1 MSRAGWLLSIA
12 AGVAVGTYAFVQY
25 QKKAVEAEADQLWSL
40 LGLRP
45 GARLG
50 EVGAGAGTMTQKMA
64 ERLHSPGDLLA
75 TEIDDKRLWQ
85 LIEKKV
91 TLGWPNVTVGP
102 SQSVDCGIPAG
113 SCDAIYMRAVYHH
126 FTDPASMNAS
136 IFRALRPGGTLAVID
151 FTPRWYLAPCTPK
164 GIPSNRGGHGIPS
177 AILAE
182 ELEQV
187 GFERVRTIEEWPGH
201 KYCLLFQKPIAS

>member
-12 AGVAVGTYAFVQY
+12 GGVAVGAYAFVQY
-25 QKKAVEAEADQLWSL
+25 QKKAVQAEADQLWSL

-50 EVGAGAGTMTQKMA
+50 EVGAGTGTMTQKMA
-64 ERLHSPGDLLA
+64 ERLRAPGHLCA
-75 TEIDDKRLWQ
+75 TEIDDKRLHQ
-85 LIEKKV
+85 LVKKKV
-91 TLGWPNVTVGP
+91 MLGWLNVTVD
-102 SQSVDCGIPAG
+102 SSRAADCGIPPS

-126 FTDPASMNAS
+126 FTDPAAMNAS

-201 KYCLLFQKPIAS
+201 KYCVLFQKPIAS

>member
-12 AGVAVGTYAFVQY
+12 AGVAVGVYAFVRY
-25 QKKAVEAEADQLWSL
+25 QKKIEQAEADQLWAL

-50 EVGAGAGTMTQKMA
+50 EVGAGTGTMTQKMA
-64 ERLHSPGDLLA
+64 ERLRAPGHLFA
-75 TEIDDKRLWQ
+75 TEIDDSRLRQ
-85 LIEKKV
+85 LVRKKV
-91 TLGWPNVTVGP
+91 RLSWMNVTVERNRGA
-102 SQSVDCGIPAG
+102 DCCIPAS

-126 FTDPASMNAS
+126 FTDPAAMNTS

-151 FTPRWYLAPCTPK
+151 FTPRWYLAPSTPK

-182 ELEQV
+182 ELERV
-187 GFERVRTIEEWPGH
+187 GFERVRSIEDWPGH

>member
-1 MSRAGWLLSIA
+1 MSKAGWLLSIA
-12 AGVAVGTYAFVQY
+12 GAAAVGAYAFLRY
-25 QKKAVEAEADQLWSL
+25 QERALESEADQLWSL

-50 EVGAGAGTMTQKMA
+50 EVGAGTGKMTQQMA
-64 ERLHSPGDLLA
+64 ERLRNPGHLFA
-75 TEIDDKRLWQ
+75 TEIDDKRLRQ
-85 LIEKKV
+85 LIKKKV
-91 TLGWPNVTVGP
+91 IGGWMNVTVEP
-102 SQSVDCGIPAG
+102 SRSEDCCIPAT

-126 FTDPASMNAS
+126 FTDPGAMNAS

-151 FTPRWYLAPCTPK
+151 FTPRWYLAPSTPK
-164 GIPSNRGGHGIPS
+164 GIPANRGGHGIPS

-187 GFERVRTIEEWPGH
+187 GFERVRIIENWPGH
-201 KYCLLFQKPIAS
+201 KYCVLFQKPIAS

>member
-12 AGVAVGTYAFVQY
+12 AGVAVGAYAFVQY
-25 QKKAVEAEADQLWSL
+25 QKKSVQAEADQLWSL

-50 EVGAGAGTMTQKMA
+50 EVGAGTGTMTEKLAQ
-64 ERLHSPGDLLA
+64 RLHAPGHLFA
-75 TEIDDKRLWQ
+75 TEIDDKRLRQ
-85 LIEKKV
+85 LQKKKAM
-91 TLGWPNVTVGP
+91 LGWPNATVAP
-102 SQSVDCGIPAG
+102 SQALDCGIPAN

-126 FTDPASMNAS
+126 FTNPAAMNAS

-151 FTPRWYLAPCTPK
+151 FTPRWYLAPCAQK